1 MATQIKIKNL
11 NEGYQSIITNG
22 KHTIIGD
29 EPIASKGTDLGLS
42 PTELVLS
49 GLAMCKVA
57 TVRFIARKNG
67 WDIGNVNAYLEQEV
81 KRQTNGMN
89 TNVKIKLSIDG
100 DLSEDQINELIKQ
113 ADNCY
118 VHRMLNGEWNIQKAD
133 FLDKDEVFQMQHSN
147 TK

>member
-1 MATQIKIKNL
+1 MAAKIKIKNL

-67 WDIGNVNAYLEQEV
+67 WTIWDVNAYLEQEV
-81 KRQTNGMN
+81 KRQPNGMN

-100 DLSEDQINELIKQ
+100 DLSGDQINELIKQ

-118 VHRMLNGEWNIQKAD
+118 VNRMLNGEWNIEQAEYIQE
-133 FLDKDEVFQMQHSN
+133 EVVLN
-147 TK
+147 N